1 MVLKSRRN
9 KQFAVRHLE
18 NKKLQ
23 ANCNLG
29 KIHKQFGKGNSGKLQ
44 PRQTAKRLV
53 MIFEMCNIDST
64 IKPPTTA

>member
-23 ANCNLG
+23 ANFNLG
-29 KIHKQFGKGNSGKLQ
+29 KIHKQFGKGNSGELQ
-44 PRQTAKRLV
+44 PRQTAKR
-53 MIFEMCNIDST
+53 FCR
-64 IKPPTTA
+64 TARNWFS